1 MITEFL
7 LILFRDILLTGIA
20 ILPNAGP
27 LPSGIQ
33 NGFSLFS
40 NYFNIADKI
49 FPVSTVFQIIGI
61 GLTFEAG
68 ILFFKIINFTIKKL
82 RGSG

>member
-7 LILFRDILLTGIA
+7 LILFRDILLTGIS
-20 ILPNAGP
+20 ILPNADA

-33 NGFSLFS
+33 NGFTLFS
-40 NYFNIADKI
+40 NYFNMADKL
-49 FPVSTVFQIIGI
+49 FPVSTIFQIIGV
-61 GLTFEAG
+61 GLSFELG
-68 ILFFKIINFTIKKL
+68 ILLFKVINFAIKKL